1 MFLGLFMAI
10 FGLYLIKDKWL
21 STIGVILFILGA
33 VIFILSFVDLIFD
46 CLTPSGIN
54 RIEMDVNKLERANI
68 LAKSLIPKVDEL
80 LNMSSHSRNIA
91 HSIYG
96 LSECD
101 EEFKTK
107 FKQLLN
113 ETKQRFQKEFDEL

>member
-1 MFLGLFMAI
+1 M
-10 FGLYLIKDKWL
+10 
-21 STIGVILFILGA
+21 
-33 VIFILSFVDLIFD
+33 
-46 CLTPSGIN
+46 N
-54 RIEMDVNKLERANI
+54 IEKLERANI

-80 LNMSSHSRNIA
+80 LNMSSKTSCGRLADAICV
-91 HSIYG
+91 

-113 ETKQRFQKEFDEL
+113 ETKQRFQKEFNEL

>member
-1 MFLGLFMAI
+1 
-10 FGLYLIKDKWL
+10 
-21 STIGVILFILGA
+21 
-33 VIFILSFVDLIFD
+33 
-46 CLTPSGIN
+46 
-54 RIEMDVNKLERANI
+54 MDINKLERANI

-80 LNMSSHSRNIA
+80 LNMSSKSNNSRLADAIW
-91 HSIYG
+91 G

-113 ETKQRFQKEFDEL
+113 ETKQRYQKEFDEL

>member
-1 MFLGLFMAI
+1 MN
-10 FGLYLIKDKWL
+10 
-21 STIGVILFILGA
+21 T
-33 VIFILSFVDLIFD
+33 
-46 CLTPSGIN
+46 
-54 RIEMDVNKLERANI
+54 EKLERGNI

-80 LNMSSHSRNIA
+80 LNMSSKSSNVKIA
-91 HSIYG
+91 DAIWG

-113 ETKQRFQKEFDEL
+113 ETKQRFQKEFNEL

>member
-1 MFLGLFMAI
+1 MN
-10 FGLYLIKDKWL
+10 
-21 STIGVILFILGA
+21 T
-33 VIFILSFVDLIFD
+33 
-46 CLTPSGIN
+46 
-54 RIEMDVNKLERANI
+54 EKLERGKI
-68 LAKSLIPKVDEL
+68 LAKSLIPKVDVL
-80 LNMSSHSRNIA
+80 LNMSSKSNNVRIA
-91 HSIYG
+91 DAIWG

>member
-1 MFLGLFMAI
+1 M
-10 FGLYLIKDKWL
+10 
-21 STIGVILFILGA
+21 
-33 VIFILSFVDLIFD
+33 
-46 CLTPSGIN
+46 N
-54 RIEMDVNKLERANI
+54 IEKLARANI
-68 LAKSLIPKVDEL
+68 LAKRLIPKVDEL
-80 LNMSSHSRNIA
+80 LALSSKSSSLRISDA
-91 HSIYG
+91 LYG

>member
-1 MFLGLFMAI
+1 MNI
-10 FGLYLIKDKWL
+10 DKW
-21 STIGVILFILGA
+21 
-33 VIFILSFVDLIFD
+33 
-46 CLTPSGIN
+46 
-54 RIEMDVNKLERANI
+54 ERANI
-68 LAKSLIPKVDEL
+68 LAKSLIPTVDEL
-80 LNMSSHSRNIA
+80 LNMSSHSTKIA

-113 ETKQRFQKEFDEL
+113 ETKQRLQKEFDEL

>member
-1 MFLGLFMAI
+1 MN
-10 FGLYLIKDKWL
+10 
-21 STIGVILFILGA
+21 T
-33 VIFILSFVDLIFD
+33 
-46 CLTPSGIN
+46 
-54 RIEMDVNKLERANI
+54 EKLERANI
-68 LAKSLIPKVDEL
+68 LNKSLIPKVDEL
-80 LNMSSHSRNIA
+80 LNMSSKSHCSKLA
-91 HSIYG
+91 DSIWG